1 MKLTKVT
8 LYIALTACLFS
19 LSPAIYAAT
28 ITVAAS
34 GAKNVSDY
42 EFDPVTGTI
51 LYDGL
56 GDEVATDP
64 YPWLGAGIF
73 LAGASGQNGTARFQM
88 EFSLAGVSL
97 PIVSAFLVLN
107 SDPSPNNTLDTTFF
121 HVTTDEDGVI
131 TADDFQSAA
140 VSTGIVQSAVQA
152 PAEYSYDV
160 TTFVRNDLMAG
171 FLFTSYQGRVDENAG
186 IAFLRGLEYASN
198 AAAADLRPRLVI
210 ETAEIPEPGTSL
222 LLCLG
227 AGLAFAGRRFRVS
240 HA

>member
-1 MKLTKVT
+1 VKLTKVT
-8 LYIALTACLFS
+8 SYSALVVCLFS
-19 LSPAIYAAT
+19 LNPAIHAAT
-28 ITVAAS
+28 ITIAAS

-64 YPWLGAGIF
+64 YPRLGAGIF

-140 VSTGIVQSAVQA
+140 ASTGIVQSAVLA

-171 FLFTSYQGRVDENAG
+171 FLFTSYQGRVDEGAG

-198 AAAADLRPRLVI
+198 AVAADLRPRLLI

-227 AGLAFAGRRFRVS
+227 AGLALAGRRFRVS
-240 HA
+240 RA